1 MDATSTPVTEEEL
14 IERSQYP
21 RVTFDQLQAN
31 IVGKK
36 FIQHDLLTICV
47 LTLAN
52 GFTVLGQSAC
62 AVPGNFKLDVGQRL
76 AEQDAQ
82 NKIWALM
89 GYELKTKVALAM
101 KATSPSN
108 PKQTTFVGTKVI
120 HAQPMDRAAYNYLR
134 GWALPADENG
144 EDEGYLVEYP
154 DQPANTL
161 IYQGYV
167 SWSPKDVFESAYEK
181 IDLKGEGSVG
191 GMTWEARL
199 EIEATELK
207 ERIDKLQAFM
217 EGDLFTSIP
226 ESARSVLADQKQ
238 VMDTYYSILSL
249 RLLGA

>member
-36 FIQHDLLTICV
+36 FIQMDLLTICV

-82 NKIWALM
+82 SKIWALM
-89 GYELKTKVALAM
+89 GYELKTKVALASQLGQAKTIGTEAKVYVGQ
-101 KATSPSN
+101 KAL
-108 PKQTTFVGTKVI
+108 F
-120 HAQPMDRAAYNYLR
+120 ARPMTLGAYNLYR
-134 GWALPADENG
+134 GWTIPANENP
-144 EDEGYLVEYP
+144 DDDGYLLEYP
-154 DQPANTL
+154 D
-161 IYQGYV
+161 GYV
-167 SWSPKDVFESAYEK
+167 SWSPKAVFEEAYQC
-181 IDLKGEGSVG
+181 IDLKGEGSTG
-191 GMTWEARL
+191 GLTWEDRL
-199 EIEATELK
+199 EIEADELK
-207 ERIDKLQAFM
+207 ERIDKLGAFIGG
-217 EGDLFTSIP
+217 ELFNALP
-226 ESARSVLADQKQ
+226 ENARKVLNDQKQ